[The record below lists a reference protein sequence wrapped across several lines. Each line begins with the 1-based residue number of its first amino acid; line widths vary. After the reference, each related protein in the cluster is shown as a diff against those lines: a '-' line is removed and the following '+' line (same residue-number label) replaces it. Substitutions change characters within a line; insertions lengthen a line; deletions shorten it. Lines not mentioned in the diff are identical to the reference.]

1 MIELELNEGEQILY
15 ECYGKLRHVIR
26 EMKPSGRFKSTFW
39 RNPVQVTMS
48 SGKIIITNNRII
60 AQGGTEVKGGRVGGG
75 ADIISS
81 LIVPLMSGH
90 SKRDKIRKEL
100 PRNGHEIPL
109 INVGKLRK
117 NRKNIIFEVKGGNL
131 PGIVIIKPS
140 KTSQVKL
147 EEYVPL
153 IIIRDNLFE
162 LLSEFNGIDY
172 SLLKDRLRPLIC
184 CAVFIIVSII
194 GTYISNLI

>member
-26 EMKPSGRFKSTFW
+26 EMKPSGRFKFFFW
-39 RNPVQVTMS
+39 RNPVQATMS

-60 AQGGTEVKGGRVGGG
+60 AQDETEVKGGRVEGG
-75 ADIISS
+75 ADIISG

-117 NRKNIIFEVKGGNL
+117 SRKNIIFEVKGGNL

-147 EEYVPL
+147 EET
-153 IIIRDNLFE
+153 RDNIFE
-162 LLSEFNGIDY
+162 LLSEFNEIDY
-172 SLLKDRLRPLIC
+172 SLLKNRLRPLIC
-184 CAVFIIVSII
+184 LVVFIIIF
-194 GTYISNLI
+194 LFFMQ

>member
-26 EMKPSGRFKSTFW
+26 EMKPSGRFKSFFW

-75 ADIISS
+75 ADIISG

-117 NRKNIIFEVKGGNL
+117 IRKNIIFEVKGGNL

-140 KTSQVKL
+140 KISQVKL
-147 EEYVPL
+147 EEFIPL

-162 LLSEFNGIDY
+162 LLSEFNEIDY
-172 SLLKDRLRPLIC
+172 SLFTDRLRPLIC
-184 CAVFIIVSII
+184 CVVFIIIASVIPII
-194 GTYISNLI
+194 IRLF